1 MLCVPD
7 VVQARARPDPN
18 PNPQER
24 PNGEGEN
31 YTDYTEYGEEVYG
44 ECCLFCQL
52 GNVLCFQGGVGSSTG
67 WQQPPRKS
75 VTLICTQHCTLA

>member
-7 VVQARARPDPN
+7 VVQARARPEAN

-44 ECCLFCQL
+44 EFCLLCQ
-52 GNVLCFQGGVGSSTG
+52 
-67 WQQPPRKS
+67 
-75 VTLICTQHCTLA
+75 